1 MKETLNNSSKAGS
14 RIMNFISNIFYAAA
28 AAAIICALFLAA
40 LIAYVVKVNAG
51 LPEISEIK
59 NMSARGGIALA
70 YSEMPQ
76 FLSKA
81 LVCAFDPAYFSHKGV
96 TADNVKCG
104 VLKIYN
110 GLDIEFSDKT
120 ITQNLAAVAL
130 NSKNASVT
138 GKTLPARAAAY
149 LKESLLAY
157 KMESKIRSKD
167 KILEIF
173 LNNAPFGEGING
185 LLQASVVYFNK
196 KPSDLCEAE
205 CLTLAAILKTR
216 PNLGAGTGVKELALE
231 REKIICTLVERG
243 LIDREK
249 ASGYKFSDFELN
261 SCQSRIN
268 KMIEENCILISL

>member
-1 MKETLNNSSKAGS
+1 
-14 RIMNFISNIFYAAA
+14 MNFISNIFYAAA
-28 AAAIICALFLAA
+28 ASAIICVLLLTALLAYA
-40 LIAYVVKVNAG
+40 VKINAG

-76 FLSKA
+76 FLSKT
-81 LVCAFDPAYFSHKGV
+81 LVCAFDPGYFSHKGF
-96 TADNVKCG
+96 TAGNVKSG
-104 VLKIYN
+104 AMKIYK

-130 NSKNASVT
+130 NSKNAAIN
-138 GKTLPARAAAY
+138 GKTLPSKAAAY
-149 LKESLLAY
+149 LKESLLAF

-173 LNNAPFGEGING
+173 LNNAPFGDGING

-196 KPSDLCEAE
+196 KPADLSEAE
-205 CLTLAAILKTR
+205 CLTLAAILKSR
-216 PNLGAGTGVKELALE
+216 LNLSGGDGVKELEKE
-231 REKIICTLVERG
+231 REKIISTLVERG
-243 LIDREK
+243 LIDSEK
-249 ASGYKFSDFELN
+249 AAGYKFNDFEFN

-268 KMIEENCILISL
+268 ELIEENCILIRL

>member
-28 AAAIICALFLAA
+28 ASTIICALFLAS
-40 LIAYVVKVNAG
+40 LLAYAVKINAG

-70 YSEMPQ
+70 YSEMPE
-76 FLSKA
+76 FLSKI

-96 TADNVKCG
+96 TADNVKSG
-104 VLKIYN
+104 VLKIYK
-110 GLDIEFSDKT
+110 GIDIEFCDKT
-120 ITQNLAAVAL
+120 ITQNLAVVAL
-130 NSKNASVT
+130 NSKNAAVT

-157 KMESKIRSKD
+157 KIESKIRSKD

-173 LNNAPFGEGING
+173 LNNAPFGDGING

-196 KPSDLCEAE
+196 KPADLSEAE
-205 CLTLAAILKTR
+205 CLTLAAILKSR
-216 PNLGAGTGVKELALE
+216 PNLSGDAGVKELEKE
-231 REKIICTLVERG
+231 REKIISTIVERG
-243 LIDREK
+243 LIDSEK
-249 ASGYKFSDFELN
+249 AAGYKFSDFELN
-261 SCQSRIN
+261 SYQSRIN
-268 KMIEENCILISL
+268 KLIEENCILIRL

>member
-1 MKETLNNSSKAGS
+1 
-14 RIMNFISNIFYAAA
+14 MNLISNIFYAAA
-28 AAAIICALFLAA
+28 ASAIICGLFLTA
-40 LIAYVVKVNAG
+40 LLAYAFKVNAG

-81 LVCAFDPAYFSHKGV
+81 IVCAFDPAYFSHKGV
-96 TADNVKCG
+96 TADNIKCG
-104 VLKIYN
+104 VLKIYK
-110 GLDIEFSDKT
+110 GLEIEFSDKT

-130 NSKNASVT
+130 SAKNASVS
-138 GKTLPARAAAY
+138 GKALHSKAAAY

-196 KPSDLCEAE
+196 KPSGLSEAE
-205 CLTLAAILKTR
+205 CLTLAAILKAR
-216 PNLGAGTGVKELALE
+216 PNLNGGTGVKELARE
-231 REKIICTLVERG
+231 REKIISTLIERG

-268 KMIEENCILISL
+268 KMIEENFIMISL